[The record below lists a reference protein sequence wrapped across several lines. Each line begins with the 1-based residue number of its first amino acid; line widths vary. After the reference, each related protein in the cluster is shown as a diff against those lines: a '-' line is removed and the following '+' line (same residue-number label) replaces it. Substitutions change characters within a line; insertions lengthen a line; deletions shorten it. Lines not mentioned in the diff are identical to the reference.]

1 MHMANP
7 IRFATRAPRHLPW
20 GAALVIPAL
29 LATSAPVAAQYATPP
44 IDEGQS
50 YFMAT
55 HSFNVFIGP
64 NSRTDDPGPLAK
76 LAAEAELQ
84 GHRNLGI
91 QMIGGSTPMQHWNQ
105 GDGDDSQNLAKVGLR
120 AGGVDVFT
128 MSPNALMPEEG
139 IDHFGDLMIETNPEG
154 RILVQHS
161 WSAWDGNGTTASVGG
176 TSRPDFSNADHDLA
190 DIAAIQGWIDRS
202 HSPGGYLERMRTQL
216 AGINQRAGRDM
227 AFVVP
232 SADAVYRLRQEVLRG
247 RIPGIDTQSELFRDG
262 MGHPNTP
269 IVNLVSYVW
278 FTVMYRQPAAGL
290 TALIDPND
298 PTSPERER
306 LLQQIAWDVSAAEPM
321 SGLTSPVLWPTGRN
335 MHELLHQLGVDPG
348 TADAEHQQHQ

>member
-1 MHMANP
+1 MAHL
-7 IRFATRAPRHLPW
+7 IQFATRATRRSSW
-20 GAALVIPAL
+20 AAVLVIPVL
-29 LATSAPVAAQYATPP
+29 LAASAPVQGQYATPP
-44 IDEGQS
+44 IDQGLR

-84 GHRNLGI
+84 GHTNLGI

-105 GDGDDSQNLAKVGLR
+105 GDGDDNQNLAKVGLR
-120 AGGVDVFT
+120 GGGVDVFT
-128 MSPNALMPEEG
+128 MSPNAIMPEEG
-139 IDHFGDLMIETNPEG
+139 IDLFGDLMIETNPQG
-154 RILVQHS
+154 RILVQNS

-176 TSRPDFSNADHDLA
+176 TSRPDFSNEDHDRA
-190 DIAAIQGWIDRS
+190 DIATIQGWIDGI
-202 HSPGGYLERMRTQL
+202 HAPGGYLERMRTQL
-216 AGINQRAGRDM
+216 AGINERAGRDM
-227 AFVVP
+227 AYVVP

-247 RIPGIDTQSELFRDG
+247 RIPGIERQSELFRDG

-321 SGLTSPVLWPTGRN
+321 SGITNPVLWPSGRN
-335 MHELLHQLGVDPG
+335 MHDLLHRLGTDPG
-348 TADAEHQQHQ
+348 APGAEHQDHQ